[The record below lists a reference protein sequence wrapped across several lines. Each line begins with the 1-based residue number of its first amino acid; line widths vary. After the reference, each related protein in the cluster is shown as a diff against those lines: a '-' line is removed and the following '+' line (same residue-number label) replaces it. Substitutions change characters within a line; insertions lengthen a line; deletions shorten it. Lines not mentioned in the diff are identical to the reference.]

1 MKIIENFQIN
11 NSLKIDSKSKYYIE
25 CFSKNDLIELHK
37 FVKNKNLSVL
47 VIGEC
52 TNVILPNFYNG
63 IVVKVCFKDMNFNKD
78 NDTVI
83 VGSSINWHQLVLEAI
98 SRNIYGFENLSSI
111 PGSVGAAPIQNIGAY
126 GQEVSNLIKSINC
139 YDYINNKF
147 MSLNNEECDFSYRNS
162 IFKNNSLIIYNV
174 IFNTN
179 IYTEFNLEYDSIKKY
194 ANLND
199 ISLTNITI
207 NEVSELITNIRS
219 ISLPNPEQI
228 PNVGSFFKNAI
239 TKKTNIKEEDYSLD
253 ELVLWEINSKLVKV
267 GSARLIELIKNQ
279 LDKYDNVKLS
289 ESHALVLVT
298 NEHASQ
304 DEVISFAKH
313 IQDKVFKNFNIKL
326 EIEPT
331 VILN

>member
-1 MKIIENFQIN
+1 
-11 NSLKIDSKSKYYIE
+11 
-25 CFSKNDLIELHK
+25 
-37 FVKNKNLSVL
+37 
-47 VIGEC
+47 
-52 TNVILPNFYNG
+52 
-63 IVVKVCFKDMNFNKD
+63 MNFNKD

-199 ISLTNITI
+199 ISLTNISI

-253 ELVLWEINSKLVKV
+253 ELVLWEINSKVVKV

>member
-1 MKIIENFQIN
+1 MCIR
-11 NSLKIDSKSKYYIE
+11 DS
-25 CFSKNDLIELHK
+25 
-37 FVKNKNLSVL
+37 L

-199 ISLTNITI
+199 ISLTNISI

-253 ELVLWEINSKLVKV
+253 ELVLWEINSKVVKV

-313 IQDKVFKNFNIKL
+313 IQDL
-326 EIEPT
+326 SL
-331 VILN
+331 ILI